1 MNKNQTISVNI
12 DPSIFNQT
20 YIPHF
25 LSTEQYKY
33 NVFYGG
39 SGSGKSNY
47 IAHYLILDLLK
58 NKKRLLVV
66 RQTLAT
72 IRESAFKELVNVIE
86 KMNLHNQ
93 KGTTITHS
101 NLRITLPTGSEI
113 IFRGADE
120 ESKLLSISDIDTVWV
135 EEASEISYDIF
146 TQLKLRLR
154 GKGHKKRLFLSF
166 NPISASHWLKKE
178 FFDNKVDDCFVLKT
192 TYLDNR
198 FLDEEYHKVM
208 DDMKNR
214 NPDKYK
220 VYALGEWGTTGKQVF
235 TSWKVKKFNVHELIK
250 SNPKLKTAIGG
261 DFGFSLDPSTL
272 ICSLV
277 DLENRKIYIFDE
289 LYEKGL
295 MNNELAERI
304 HDKGYH
310 RQIIYF
316 DSSEPKS
323 IAELQMYGLSKVKAA
338 VKGKGS
344 IMQGIQFIQQFDI
357 IVQPSCVNT
366 IDELE
371 NYSFK
376 RDKATGHYL
385 NQPIDSFNHL
395 LDALRYSMVQ
405 FQTKESRKMKVLPS
419 SYLGI

>member
-1 MNKNQTISVNI
+1 MKQQTIDVNI
-12 DPSIFNQT
+12 DPSIFNHA

-25 LSTEQYKY
+25 MSKEKYKY

-47 IAHYLILDLLK
+47 IAHYLILDLLM
-58 NKKRLLVV
+58 NKKRCLVV
-66 RQTLAT
+66 RQTLTT

-86 KMNLHNQ
+86 KMNLYNH
-93 KGTTITHS
+93 KGTFVTHS
-101 NLRITLPTGSEI
+101 TLKIVLPSGSEI

-154 GKGHKKRLFLSF
+154 GKGHKKRMFLSF
-166 NPISASHWLKKE
+166 NPISASHWLKQE
-178 FFDNKVDDCFVLKT
+178 FFDNQVEDSFVLKT

-208 DDMKNR
+208 QDLKQR

-235 TSWKVKKFNVHELIK
+235 TNWSVKDFDMNELIK
-250 SNPKLKTAIGG
+250 SNPNIKTAIGG

-277 DLENRKIYIFDE
+277 DIQNRKIYIFDE

-295 MNNELAERI
+295 MNNQLAERI
-304 HDKGYH
+304 QNKGYH
-310 RQIIYF
+310 KQTIYF

-323 IAELQMYGLSKVKAA
+323 ISELRMYGLSKVKAA
-338 VKGKGS
+338 IKGKGS
-344 IMQGIQFIQQFDI
+344 IMQGIQFLQQFEI
-357 IVQPSCVNT
+357 IIHSKCKNT
-366 IDELE
+366 INEFE

-376 RDKATGHYL
+376 KDKSSGQYI
-385 NQPIDSFNHL
+385 NEPIDNFNHL
-395 LDALRYSMVQ
+395 IDALRYSVVQ
-405 FQTKESRKMKVLPS
+405 FQSKGVKPKFYTNAMF
-419 SYLGI
+419 GI